1 MFRIYVGNLSFD
13 TTDQTLTDLFAQ
25 HGTVSS
31 VSVITDRFTGRS
43 RGFGFVEMADETEG
57 KAAMSAL
64 DGQDFEGRTLKV
76 NEAHARETQGGGGGG
91 DRR

>member
-13 TTDQTLTDLFAQ
+13 TTDQTLTELFAQ

-57 KAAMSAL
+57 KAAMGAL

-76 NEAHARETQGGGGGG
+76 NEAHARETQGGGGG

>member
-13 TTDQTLTDLFAQ
+13 TTEQTLTELFAQ

-57 KAAMSAL
+57 KAAMEAL

-76 NEAHARETQGGGGGG
+76 NEAHAREPQGGG